1 MYNQQPSPGAY
12 ARNSASASGYVA
24 GRQVASQY
32 GGIPQSGFQPTG
44 YVQSMYGQNVSSRAS
59 YGAMQ
64 AGAFGASGSSFS
76 NVRMSQ
82 PAGAQP
88 YHSAQYV
95 GNQPNH
101 DQYKRS
107 DAGSL
112 VQNQFGSFAGRAF
125 QNQAAQSFMKQAQ
138 PAGAQAYHTAQ
149 YAGNQPNHDQYK
161 RSDAGTLVQN
171 QFTPFAGSFQNQAAP
186 SFSMQSQPAGPQA
199 YHAAQYAGNQPNHDQ
214 YKRSDAGSLV
224 QG

>member
-1 MYNQQPSPGAY
+1 MYNQQPSPSAY

-32 GGIPQSGFQPTG
+32 RGIPQQGFQPTG
-44 YVQSMYGQNVSSRAS
+44 YVQSAYGQNVSSRAS
-59 YGAMQ
+59 YGA
-64 AGAFGASGSSFS
+64 SGSNFA
-76 NVRMSQ
+76 NARMSQ
-82 PAGAQP
+82 PASPQA
-88 YHSAQYV
+88 YHTAQYV

-112 VQNQFGSFAGRAF
+112 VQNQFSQFGAGRAF
-125 QNQAAQSFMKQAQ
+125 QNQAAQSFMKQSQ
-138 PAGAQAYHTAQ
+138 PVSPQAYHTAQ

-161 RSDAGTLVQN
+161 RSDAGSLVQN
-171 QFTPFAGSFQNQAAP
+171 QFSPFAGVAFQNQAAQ
-186 SFSMQSQPAGPQA
+186 SFSMQSQPVSPQA
-199 YHAAQYAGNQPNHDQ
+199 YHTAQYAGNQPNHDQ